1 MVLRPI
7 PKAARRSLTALML
20 GGFAA
25 FTPVPD
31 LVAQDFGHV
40 HSDATGDAMQYS
52 PFFHRVEVAPNDAG
66 LPTNIERLPDVPSN
80 FQPWWHLPI
89 RDQVFTDFQPAT
101 VDIESLT
108 LEALANSVQIR
119 AYAQEPLIEETRIDE
134 ALAAFD
140 WAAFIDNKWTK
151 LSEPVG
157 SSLTVGGGRSRSRTS
172 NMTSAAGIR
181 RRNTLGG
188 EFSVQ
193 QQFGFQTSNSTFF
206 TPGNQGNTRM
216 SLSYTQPVLRGAG
229 RTYNRSQIV
238 IAQIGTDAANQR
250 YMERLQTH
258 LLDVTDAYWSLYR
271 SRALLLQRRKLYE
284 SAQIIVEQM
293 KRRTTIDST
302 SDQLI
307 RAEAAATKRLTDLIR
322 SETDVVDAQDRLRN
336 LVNSPS
342 LETDWRME
350 FLPQDSP
357 TNSLVAVD
365 LQQSLAV
372 ALDYR
377 PDILASLQDI
387 KAASVEKFV
396 AESDLLPQLDV
407 VLESY
412 VSGLRGSFDVGNSFK
427 DQFTTG
433 EPSYT
438 IGLNYEMP
446 LGNRAALARDRR
458 ASLEI
463 ARLQAQFQVVVERV
477 TLEVRTAVRNV
488 ETLGREM
495 RARYEALEKAKDEV
509 IYIENRMRLLPSMNK
524 TASLYL
530 ENLLT
535 SQERLASAE
544 AEYLESQISYSLALL
559 KLKQVTGTLLQC
571 DKINLGTDE
580 SGASE
585 DSGSADSAPVD
596 PVHIDPLPEGLGP
609 GSGEPGIV
617 APAPDTDRLE
627 GVPFGETEEGF
638 EHGLVPYGADPELEN
653 QAIPELPSGEPM
665 PLIPLPLDSPMPPL
679 EPMPLNIPEL
689 VPLEPGATIED
700 GLDEE
705 TLPENGLVPLEPLL
719 EEPEPTPIDGVPRPD
734 RAAPAG
740 DLDARFWR
748 APFQRTGQ
756 LPRRTVWE

>member
-1 MVLRPI
+1 MLSLKLPR
-7 PKAARRSLTALML
+7 AARRALTAFIL
-20 GGFAA
+20 GGCVASNT
-25 FTPVPD
+25 FTQLD
-31 LVAQDFGHV
+31 AQDFGHV
-40 HSDATGDAMQYS
+40 HPDATGDAAQYS

-80 FQPWWHLPI
+80 FYPWWHQGI
-89 RDQVFTDFQPAT
+89 RNQVFGDFSPAT

-140 WAAFIDNKWTK
+140 WAAFIDNRWNK

-157 SSLTVGGGRSRSRTS
+157 SSLTVGGGQNRSRTS
-172 NMTSAAGIR
+172 NLTSAAGVR
-181 RRNTLGG
+181 RRNTFGG
-188 EFSVQ
+188 EFSIQ

-216 SLSYTQPVLRGAG
+216 SLSYTQPMLRGAG

-250 YMERLQTH
+250 YMERLQVH
-258 LLDVTDAYWSLYR
+258 LLDVTDAYWNLYR
-271 SRALLLQRRKLYE
+271 TRALLMQRRKLYE

-322 SETDVVDAQDRLRN
+322 SETDVIDAQDRLRN

-350 FLPQDSP
+350 FLPQDAP
-357 TNSLVAVD
+357 TNVLVPVD
-365 LQQSLAV
+365 LQQSLAI

-412 VSGLRGSFDVGNSFK
+412 VSGLRGSFDVGSSFR
-427 DQFTTG
+427 DQFTQG

-477 TLEVRTAVRNV
+477 TLEVRTAVRNT

-559 KLKQVTGTLLQC
+559 KLKQVTGTLLQAETF
-571 DKINLGTDE
+571 D
-580 SGASE
+580 ASE
-585 DSGSADSAPVD
+585 MTQASQGEPT
-596 PVHIDPLPEGLGP
+596 IDPLHVAPLPP
-609 GSGEPGIV
+609 GIDGTTGEPGV
-617 APAPDTDRLE
+617 LAPEYP
-627 GVPFGETEEGF
+627 PFENPSELPLRQTPGDF
-638 EHGLVPYGADPELEN
+638 EHGLLPYGPEGSTEN
-653 QAIPELPSGEPM
+653 LTIPELPSA
-665 PLIPLPLDSPMPPL
+665 PLDPLLPTPEFNLPPSNNVPMNLPQ
-679 EPMPLNIPEL
+679 L
-689 VPLEPGATIED
+689 VPLEPGATIDD

-705 TLPENGLVPLEPLL
+705 TLPEGGLVPLEPLL
-719 EEPEPTPIDGVPRPD
+719 EEPEPTPLDGVPRPD

-748 APFQRTGQ
+748 PPFQRTGSA
-756 LPRRTVWE
+756 PRPNVWQ